1 MGTGKQYDE
10 EFKKQ
15 AIKLAK
21 EIGTKAAADELCI
34 PKGTLGTWVQK
45 ARIGEIDTGA
55 GSRTPGE
62 SLTIAQQLQAANKR
76 IKELEKKNRELEELN
91 EFLEEASADGRISF
105 YCKALE
111 VTRQAFYDHLSHK
124 NAPWKYQALADEMM
138 KIHEEDQYNDCYG
151 REHMYLALQQRKA
164 AGMLL

>member
-91 EFLEEASADGRISF
+91 EFLEEARLQDKHFTIISAIKTPPGSIR
-105 YCKALE
+105 
-111 VTRQAFYDHLSHK
+111 HL
-124 NAPWKYQALADEMM
+124 QM
-138 KIHEEDQYNDCYG
+138 K
-151 REHMYLALQQRKA
+151 
-164 AGMLL
+164 